1 MSQKCEPMT
10 FAGIFRTTLTAWHG
24 RSKMLWPMRDEH
36 PESAKPDLWGDG
48 IVEGGL
54 AGLWSARGWS
64 DVSDD
69 ELVFLIPGVVRAEAN
84 SLDGAAARIR
94 RVLDSRARSGT
105 QVRPPAAR
113 VNRRIDAAH
122 LTVPSAESRVSEWP
136 TGVIVRAG
144 ADPFARLV
152 MAELDRFHEDACLA
166 AERRGPTTGAQ
177 AMFRS
182 IHSGINAAYVYEDLA
197 PLQETLAVGAWMG
210 HLLRGRPALLPPCLA
225 EPLADLI
232 TGSTAGLPNAAAD
245 ASALLLAAH
254 LGPDGSARLV
264 RAAERSQ
271 RGGYPVVVDAAPFTG
286 RSRISTEAMPTLLAR
301 RS

>member
-1 MSQKCEPMT
+1 MT
-10 FAGIFRTTLTAWHG
+10 FAGIFKTTLAAWHG

-36 PESAKPDLWGDG
+36 PATARPDLWGDG
-48 IVEGGL
+48 IVESGL

-69 ELVFLIPGVVRAEAN
+69 ELVFLMPGVLRAQAN

-94 RVLDSRARSGT
+94 RVLASRARSGVP
-105 QVRPPAAR
+105 VRPPATRASWR
-113 VNRRIDAAH
+113 LDTAH
-122 LTVPSAESRVSEWP
+122 VVASPAESRIPGWP
-136 TGVIVRAG
+136 AGAIAHAG

-166 AERRGPTTGAQ
+166 AERRGPVTGAQ
-177 AMFRS
+177 ALFRS

-225 EPLADLI
+225 EPLADLM
-232 TGSTAGLPNAAAD
+232 TGSTADLPNAVAD
-245 ASALLLAAH
+245 ASAALLVAH
-254 LGPDGSARLV
+254 LGPDGSARLL

-271 RGGYPVVVDAAPFTG
+271 RGGYSVVVDAAPFTG
-286 RSRISTEAMPTLLAR
+286 PSRISTEAMLTLLAQ